1 MKSNCVLV
9 VLLVG
14 LPTIAGYAPAS
25 LIARPLR
32 RRAAPPIAAV
42 DPNVAFDALDLVL
55 LSPVAVPVLGA
66 AALGKASAAAKDE
79 SEAAF
84 LKRHPPGAKADRAEP
99 PAALASRCRRGCR
112 RIAAAVACR
121 TGLQVTPSRPARRS

>member
-32 RRAAPPIAAV
+32 RRAQSPVAV

-66 AALGKASAAAKDE
+66 AALGKANAAAKDE
-79 SEAAF
+79 AE
-84 LKRHPPGAKADRAEP
+84 AKALQNKLRKSDRDLATAQKKLSKLSLS
-99 PAALASRCRRGCR
+99 AARERGGEDR
-112 RIAAAVACR
+112 
-121 TGLQVTPSRPARRS
+121 GWDSE